1 MDLDAHRDGV
11 GSGTGFKEGEEGE
24 GEVRDKGLEVVHGGV
39 EVEVVGVEAD
49 GGTMLAGC
57 GRRYWCPIK
66 VCRVAGCGT
75 LRRKRWRAEVPK
87 PDHSRQP
94 LPSR

>member
-39 EVEVVGVEAD
+39 EVEVVGNERK
-49 GGTMLAGC
+49 GQM
-57 GRRYWCPIK
+57 
-66 VCRVAGCGT
+66 RVVQ
-75 LRRKRWRAEVPK
+75 RKGQAKMRIG
-87 PDHSRQP
+87 
-94 LPSR
+94 